1 MPDEAPKTS
10 SALTRWKRKGQAQ
23 EVTLPS
29 GEKVKIKPPDVPEML
44 REGQVPNE
52 LIASVRE
59 AQDDTAPGG
68 FDPEKIKEATDYMRW
83 LVSVTV
89 TEPKLAPEDVPE
101 LPVLDRDMILEF
113 ALRQR
118 DTDAIGHQ
126 LYGMEKVADWRRFRG
141 RGAGD

>member
-1 MPDEAPKTS
+1 MADEATTTS
-10 SALTRWKRKGQAQ
+10 TALNRWKRKGQAQ

-29 GEKVKIKPPDVPEML
+29 GEQVKIKVPDVPEML

-52 LIASVRE
+52 LIAAVRE
-59 AQDDTAPGG
+59 SQDDVSPGG
-68 FDPEKIKEATDYMRW
+68 FDMEKIKEATDYMRW

-89 TEPKLAPEDVPE
+89 VEPKLTPEDVPE
-101 LPVLDRDMILEF
+101 LPVLDRDMLLEF
-113 ALRQR
+113 ALRRR
-118 DTDAIGHQ
+118 DVDAIGHQ